1 MIIRYSS
8 EAERKRAD
16 YVLEMFSGRIRAE
29 KPSGTVVIIRDESGE
44 ISSLLEELYSRLPEG
59 SVEVYRIEEADTGV
73 EPKKAVYTLRTSM
86 TVEEA
91 LGAMAAIMASM
102 KGALVSSAGG
112 VRTYIL
118 NLRGGRVTA
127 RVEASNSG
135 VGSVIRVELEGYGK
149 VFERAREA
157 LARRLSL
164 VGEVSVA

>member
-16 YVLEMFSGRIRAE
+16 YVLEMFSDRIQAE
-29 KPSGTVVIIRDESGE
+29 KPGGSVVIVRDESGA
-44 ISSLLEELYSRLPEG
+44 INSLLEELYSRLPPG
-59 SVEVYRIEEADTGV
+59 SVEVYRIEEAGASV
-73 EPKKAVYTLRTSM
+73 EPRRAVLTLRTTMS
-86 TVEEA
+86 VEEA

-102 KGALVSSAGG
+102 KGALVSNAGG

-127 RVEASNSG
+127 RVQASNSG
-135 VGSVIRVELEGYGK
+135 AGSVIRVELEGYGR

-164 VGEVSVA
+164 VGEVSMA